1 METPLSA
8 WNETGGFA
16 SLPHGRFAFVISL
29 RRVSQAKSN
38 CQSIWL
44 SFENYFNYKFNVMK
58 SNDLQF
64 DIIVGKIYLA
74 KK

>member
-1 METPLSA
+1 M
-8 WNETGGFA
+8 NETGGFA
-16 SLPHGRFAFVISL
+16 SLPHGRFAFVIGS

-44 SFENYFNYKFNVMK
+44 LFGKYFSYEFNAMK

-64 DIIVGKIYLA
+64 DIIGGIKMSGEKQSSIA
-74 KK
+74 